1 MKKIILFL
9 ATAIMSTAIASG
21 QVIPEILKNDKAL
34 KSIFVDPLGITGALS
49 DSDPK
54 SVESKVEKTGL
65 EYTTMNLGVGEAFAI
80 TPDDFEIDGV
90 KIDRLTIT
98 VSSGINMLMYFSAP
112 SPQYMDIVNYLE
124 SKLKQY
130 GIDSMG
136 QNTTKNG
143 DTTDVYIVTP
153 QIGIGI
159 STFKSNQTVQIMLID
174 LNNLKLF
181 NSGAEEKE
189 AKESA

>member
-1 MKKIILFL
+1 
-9 ATAIMSTAIASG
+9 MSTAIASG

-49 DSDPK
+49 DSDLK

-80 TPDDFEIDGV
+80 TPDDFEIGGV

-124 SKLKQY
+124 S
-130 GIDSMG
+130 
-136 QNTTKNG
+136 
-143 DTTDVYIVTP
+143 
-153 QIGIGI
+153 
-159 STFKSNQTVQIMLID
+159 
-174 LNNLKLF
+174 
-181 NSGAEEKE
+181 
-189 AKESA
+189 